1 LYRDEVIVLQAG
13 PNFLTV
19 NLQEEEITVELLR
32 ETLPPVLRVRI
43 NRSLFLV
50 DNSAVDDNA
59 SLFLE
64 KELEKLP
71 AVDRICIIDPK
82 HPPAWYPPKPYR
94 GPASGGAKM
103 ALADA
108 RIMSDRWIVDE
119 NSDYTHNPITGE
131 MAMLR
136 QLTVCSSKEAFRISF
151 SHGQP
156 T

>member
-1 LYRDEVIVLQAG
+1 MLQAG

-119 NSDYTHNPITGE
+119 NRRLHSQPDYW
-131 MAMLR
+131 
-136 QLTVCSSKEAFRISF
+136 
-151 SHGQP
+151 
-156 T
+156 